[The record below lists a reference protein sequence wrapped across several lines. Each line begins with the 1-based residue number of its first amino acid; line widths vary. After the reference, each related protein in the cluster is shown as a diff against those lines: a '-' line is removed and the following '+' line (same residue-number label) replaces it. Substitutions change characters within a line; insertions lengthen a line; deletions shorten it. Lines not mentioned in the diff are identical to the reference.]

1 LQGNPLTNESAA
13 TFLATLKALKSLQI
27 LQVCHLHY
35 FEFIKPQHKVL
46 LDNKRR
52 KSGKLDYLEGKIKDE
67 VDLRLDLDDYTPIC
81 VSS

>member
-1 LQGNPLTNESAA
+1 MQGNPLTNESAA

-35 FEFIKPQHKVL
+35 LEFIKPQHKVL